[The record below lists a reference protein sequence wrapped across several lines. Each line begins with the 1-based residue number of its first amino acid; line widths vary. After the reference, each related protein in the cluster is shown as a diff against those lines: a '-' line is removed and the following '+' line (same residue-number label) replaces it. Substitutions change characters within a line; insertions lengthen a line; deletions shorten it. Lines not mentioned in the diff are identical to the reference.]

1 MVPPRKAD
9 SATTKTARTS
19 ADTRA
24 LPYMLLALA
33 MLGYVLIAIGL

>member
-1 MVPPRKAD
+1 MVPPRNVDAR
-9 SATTKTARTS
+9 SAKSARTAS
-19 ADTRA
+19 DTRA